1 MLLLGHRG
9 ARRHAPENTLP
20 AFDLALEQNADG
32 FEFDVRRTGDH
43 RTILCHDSRLN
54 RLSIS
59 GHTLRQLQDSCP
71 PGCVAPT
78 LEDVLQR
85 YSSSAFLNIE
95 LKVKGLEEAVQDGLR
110 HFPPQRGYFISSF
123 LPGVIR
129 KLHSLDPSLILGAL
143 SDSRFQLRRWVSLP
157 AQYVAPNY
165 RLLSR
170 KLVEEIHAAGRQVV
184 TWTVNEP
191 KNMLDAAE
199 MGVDGI
205 ISDDPALLVETLRN
219 EKKILNFKFEI

>member
-1 MLLLGHRG
+1 MMLLGHRG

-20 AFDLALEQNADG
+20 AFDLALEQKADG

-43 RTILCHDSRLN
+43 RTIVCHDPRLN

-59 GHTLRQLQDSCP
+59 RHTLRQLRESGTPEQVP
-71 PGCVAPT
+71 PT
-78 LEDVLQR
+78 LDEVLRR

-110 HFPPQRGYFISSF
+110 RFPPQRGYFISSF
-123 LPGVIR
+123 LPGVVR
-129 KLHSLDPSLILGAL
+129 RLHSLDPTLILGTL
-143 SDSRFQLRRWVSLP
+143 SDSRFQLRRWASMP
-157 AQYVAPNY
+157 AQYVVPNY

-170 KLVEEIHAAGRQVV
+170 KLVEEVHAAGKLVV

-191 KNMLDAAE
+191 KAMLRVAE
-199 MGVDGI
+199 MGVYGI
-205 ISDDPALLVETLRN
+205 ISDDPAVLVATLR
-219 EKKILNFKFEI
+219 KRF

>member
-20 AFDLALEQNADG
+20 AFDLALEQNAAG

-59 GHTLRQLQDSCP
+59 GHTLRQLQDSGP

-78 LEDVLQR
+78 LDEVLRR

-95 LKVKGLEEAVQDGLR
+95 LKVKGLEEAVRDGLR
-110 HFPPQRGYFISSF
+110 RFPPQRGHFISSF
-123 LPGVIR
+123 LPGVVR
-129 KLHSLDPSLILGAL
+129 RLHLLDPTLILGTL
-143 SDSRFQLRRWVSLP
+143 SDSRFQLRRWPSLP
-157 AQYVAPNY
+157 TRYVVPNY

-170 KLVEEIHAAGRQVV
+170 KLVEEIHAAGKTVV
-184 TWTVNEP
+184 TSTVNEP
-191 KNMLDAAE
+191 KNMLRAAE

-219 EKKILNFKFEI
+219 EKKI